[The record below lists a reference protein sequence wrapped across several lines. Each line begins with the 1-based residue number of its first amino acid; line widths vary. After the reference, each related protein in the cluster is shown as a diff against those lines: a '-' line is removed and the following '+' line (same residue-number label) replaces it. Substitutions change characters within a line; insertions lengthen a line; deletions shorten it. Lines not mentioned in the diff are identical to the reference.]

1 MWFLATLC
9 VSCLLMGT
17 QAQSSASFRR
27 SNDRSGRCQYS
38 FTVDSP
44 TEASCPSPGSS
55 PEMESLQSR
64 LGLLEALVARL
75 AGGEAVPEFSQS
87 SGSQSGLQNAYNQ
100 AMEEKAQ
107 LQREKQRL
115 DRQVQDLQ
123 RRMEELRQ
131 EAERLR
137 NKPCTPQPPPRGP
150 INDNSFR
157 PGSGEYGPPKT
168 VCVLFLKGIFRG
180 GFV

>member
-1 MWFLATLC
+1 MRFLVVLC

-27 SNDRSGRCQYS
+27 ANAGNGRCQYS

-55 PEMESLQSR
+55 PELEALKSR

-75 AGGEAVPEFSQS
+75 VGGEAVSESS
-87 SGSQSGLQNAYNQ
+87 VGSGSQSGLQDAYNQ
-100 AMEEKAQ
+100 VMGENAQ
-107 LQREKQRL
+107 IQREKQRL
-115 DRQVQDLQ
+115 DIQVQDLQ
-123 RRMEELRQ
+123 KRMEELRQ

-137 NKPCTPQPPPRGP
+137 SRPCMPQPPRVPK
-150 INDNSFR
+150 NDNSFK
-157 PGSGEYGPPKT
+157 PGSG
-168 VCVLFLKGIFRG
+168 
-180 GFV
+180 

>member
-1 MWFLATLC
+1 
-9 VSCLLMGT
+9 MGT

-27 SNDRSGRCQYS
+27 ANAGNGRCQYT

-55 PEMESLQSR
+55 PEMEALKSR

-75 AGGEAVPEFSQS
+75 VGGQAVSESSQG
-87 SGSQSGLQNAYNQ
+87 SGSRSGLQDTYNQ
-100 AMEEKAQ
+100 VMGENAQ

-123 RRMEELRQ
+123 QRMEELRQ

-137 NKPCTPQPPPRGP
+137 SRPCVQPPPPRVP
-150 INDNSFR
+150 QNDNSFR
-157 PGSGEYGPPKT
+157 PGSGE
-168 VCVLFLKGIFRG
+168 
-180 GFV
+180 

>member
-1 MWFLATLC
+1 MLC

-17 QAQSSASFRR
+17 QAQSSASFQRA
-27 SNDRSGRCQYS
+27 NAGNGRCQYS

-55 PEMESLQSR
+55 PEMEALKSR

-75 AGGEAVPEFSQS
+75 VGGEALSESPAGSE
-87 SGSQSGLQNAYNQ
+87 SQSGLQDAYNQ
-100 AMEEKAQ
+100 VMGENTQ

-115 DRQVQDLQ
+115 DRQVQVLQ
-123 RRMEELRQ
+123 QKMEELRQ

-137 NKPCTPQPPPRGP
+137 SRPCTQQPPPRVP
-150 INDNSFR
+150 EIDNSFK
-157 PGSGEYGPPKT
+157 PGSG
-168 VCVLFLKGIFRG
+168 
-180 GFV
+180 